1 MRETTL
7 SRASFQTENSEQ
19 SVSPNPQIR
28 PDITG
33 HTKVDEKA
41 S

>member
-7 SRASFQTENSEQ
+7 SHASFQTENSEQ
-19 SVSPNPQIR
+19 SVSQNLQIR